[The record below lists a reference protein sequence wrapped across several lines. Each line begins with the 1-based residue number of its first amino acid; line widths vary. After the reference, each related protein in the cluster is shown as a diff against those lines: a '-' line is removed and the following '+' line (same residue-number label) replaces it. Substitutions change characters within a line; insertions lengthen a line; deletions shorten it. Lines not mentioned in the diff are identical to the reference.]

1 MRYNGTEHDNIL
13 QLTGRGSMKIINTR
27 VNHLVN
33 PIGYQLPHLSFSYVV
48 EEAEG
53 TKQAAAQIVVYAD
66 PDRQQV
72 LYDTGKQTQISSLSH
87 NIDLQLAPCTRYY
100 WTVRVWSDAGEEA
113 ESELNFFETGL
124 MDQPW
129 QGKWIGCDDSEPR
142 HPVFHRNLTLDGVQ
156 AGKKIAAARL
166 YICGLGLYAAWID
179 GKRVGDEI
187 LTPYCN
193 NYKKWIQY
201 QTYDVTEQVAG
212 STEKSELTVEL
223 GNGWYK
229 GRFGFMSKP
238 GSEPYYGNSWKLI
251 AQLVVCY
258 EDGTQEVI
266 GTDESWQVTRSKITF
281 SNIYDGEHRDD
292 TLAEVA
298 AVPAV
303 VLGTAAELAEE
314 LPLTERLSIPVKI
327 HEELKPAALIDT
339 PAGEKVYDLGQNQ
352 AGIFRL
358 RVHEPAGTKIH
369 IQVGEVLQQGNF
381 YRDNLRTALAEY
393 WYTSDG
399 EEHVLE
405 PLFTFYGYRYAKVEG
420 ASHLTIDDFTGLA
433 CYSDFTPAGTL
444 TTGVPKI
451 NQLLSNIFWGQK
463 GNFVDVP
470 TDCPQRD
477 ERMGWTAD
485 TQVFVP
491 TACFYSDPF
500 AFYNK
505 FLHDMHTEQE
515 LLDGMVPDVVPDF
528 GVPGQG
534 SSVWGDAAA
543 IMPWMLYEF
552 YGDEN
557 ILRDCFDSMKAW
569 VDWVERTDGTDHGY
583 ARNFHYGDWLALDNP
598 AGGVDQVKGGTEDAF
613 VGYVYF
619 YNSARIVERSARL
632 LGAAQDEAKYGAL
645 ADRIYNYIQDEYF
658 TKNGRLAIETQT
670 GYVLAL
676 YYCLTE
682 HRDRQLDSLIRLLKA
697 HKNHFVTGFVG
708 TPLIQKVLS
717 KEGQD
722 DLAYK
727 ILFNEDFPGWLYEIN
742 LGATTVWE
750 RWNSMSPDGSVSST
764 GMNSFNHYA
773 YGSVGEWMFRTI
785 GGISPTAEQ
794 PGFKCAVLRPIPNYH
809 LKKAQMCYASPAG
822 TFKTSW
828 EVQDLNHVRLCVEVP
843 FDAQAQLQL
852 PLAKADTVLPWTGEA
867 LGESRCVN
875 LTAGSYELVYETDKP
890 LVRILTVD
898 DKLLDII
905 QDEPAKAALRKIFPA
920 IDQAGGVLVLR
931 TPRELM
937 SEFYKGMPQIDETLE
952 MINQAL
958 REAALNV

>member
-1 MRYNGTEHDNIL
+1 
-13 QLTGRGSMKIINTR
+13 MKIVNTR

-33 PIGYQLPHLSFSYVV
+33 PIGYQLPHLSFSYVT

-53 TKQAAAQIVVYAD
+53 KKQKAAQIRIYAD
-66 PDRQQV
+66 PERKQV
-72 LYDTGKQTQISSLSH
+72 LYDTGVQEQISSLSH
-87 NIDLQLAPCTRYY
+87 NIDMELKPCTRYY
-100 WTVRVWSDAGEEA
+100 WTAKVWSDAGEEA
-113 ESELNFFETGL
+113 ESDLNFFETGL

-129 QGKWIGCDDSEPR
+129 QGKWIGCDDSNKR
-142 HPVFHRNLTLDGVQ
+142 HPVFHKAISPEGVRN
-156 AGKKIAAARL
+156 GKKMSAARL

-201 QTYDVTEQVAG
+201 QTYDVTELLENNAG
-212 STEKSELTVEL
+212 RGEESELSVEL

-229 GRFGFMSKP
+229 GRFGFASTP
-238 GSEPYYGNSWKLI
+238 ESGAFYGDSWKLI
-251 AQLVVCY
+251 AQLVIRY
-258 EDGTQEVI
+258 EDGTQELI
-266 GTDESWQVTRSKITF
+266 GTDESWKVTRSKITF
-281 SNIYDGEHRDD
+281 SNIYDGEVRDD
-292 TLAEVA
+292 TLPETE
-298 AVPAV
+298 AVPAI
-303 VLGTAAELAEE
+303 VLGSAAELEQE

-327 HEELKPAALIDT
+327 HEEIRPVALIDT

-369 IQVGEVLQQGNF
+369 VQVGEVLQQGNF

-399 EEHVLE
+399 EEHILE
-405 PLFTFYGYRYAKVEG
+405 PLFTFYGYRYAKVDG

-433 CYSDFTPAGTL
+433 CYSDFTPAGSL
-444 TTGVPKI
+444 STGLPKI
-451 NQLLSNIFWGQK
+451 NQLISNIFWGQK

-491 TACFYSDPF
+491 TASFYSDSY

-505 FLHDMHTEQE
+505 FLYDMHTEQE
-515 LLDGMVPDVVPDF
+515 MREGNVPDVVPAFD
-528 GVPGQG
+528 VPASG
-534 SSVWGDAAA
+534 SSVWGDAAT
-543 IMPWMLYEF
+543 IIPWTLYEF
-552 YGDEN
+552 SGDLN
-557 ILRDCFDSMKAW
+557 ILKDSMAGMKAW
-569 VDWVERTDGTDHGY
+569 VDWVERTDGEDHGY
-583 ARNFHYGDWLALDNP
+583 AHNFHYGDWLALDNP

-613 VGYVYF
+613 VAYVYF
-619 YNSARIVERSARL
+619 YNSARIVERSARI
-632 LGAAQDEAKYGAL
+632 LGLSDDEAKYGAL
-645 ADRIYNYIQDEYF
+645 ADRILRYIQDEYF
-658 TKNGRLAIETQT
+658 TKNGRLAIEKQT

-682 HRDRQLDSLIRLLKA
+682 HRDRQLNALLQLLKA

-717 KEGQD
+717 AEGRD

-727 ILFNEDFPGWLYEIN
+727 ILMNEDYPGWLYEIN

-750 RWNSMSPDGSVSST
+750 RWNSMAPDGSVSST

-785 GGISPTAEQ
+785 GGISPCLEK
-794 PGFKCAVLRPIPNYH
+794 PGFKRAVLRPVPNYRM
-809 LKKAQMCYASPAG
+809 KNAQMTYASAAG
-822 TFKTSW
+822 TYRTGW
-828 EVQDLNHVRLCVEVP
+828 EVQDLTHIRLCVEVP
-843 FDAQAQLQL
+843 FDAEAELQL
-852 PLAKADTVLPWTGEA
+852 PLAKADTILPWSGKE
-867 LGESRCVN
+867 LGEERRVI
-875 LTAGSYELVYETDKP
+875 LPAGSYELTYETDAP
-890 LVRILTVD
+890 IVRIFTAD
-898 DKLLDII
+898 DALMDIMS
-905 QDEPAKAALRKIFPA
+905 DDLAWAALLKA
-920 IDQAGGVLVLR
+920 IPGIEQAGVIGAERSL
-931 TPRELM
+931 RELM
-937 SEFYKGMPQIDETLE
+937 MQYGGDAANGILEQINRIL
-952 MINQAL
+952 M
-958 REAALNV
+958 EAALQE